1 MSISQYLKLSRESM
15 SISSIYTSS
24 EQFKICYERL
34 IGLEKNS
41 LIAHIIVNN
50 TPFVFR
56 DIPLLYEQIIQY
68 LSDLL
73 SIESGSVKLI
83 GSAKTGFSVSP
94 SPNYGKIFTENSD
107 LDFTII
113 NEAVFGA
120 LCKEYEAWKAAYIRN
135 DILPRSGKEKKYCD
149 DNIVLLERNIGRGFI
164 DTYKIPNREMCPIT
178 KNINNAMYLI
188 PLKLDEYYNI
198 KVSKASA
205 RVYKSYNL
213 FRQQLKLNTDQIL
226 NNKLR
231 L

>member
-113 NEAVFGA
+113 NEVVFGA

-135 DILPRSGKEKKYCD
+135 DILPRSGKEKKYWD

>member
-135 DILPRSGKEKKYCD
+135 DILPRSGH
-149 DNIVLLERNIGRGFI
+149 
-164 DTYKIPNREMCPIT
+164 
-178 KNINNAMYLI
+178 
-188 PLKLDEYYNI
+188 
-198 KVSKASA
+198 
-205 RVYKSYNL
+205 
-213 FRQQLKLNTDQIL
+213 
-226 NNKLR
+226 
-231 L
+231 

>member
-1 MSISQYLKLSRESM
+1 MSISQYLKISKASM

-56 DIPLLYEQIIQY
+56 NVPLLYEQIIQY

-94 SPNYGKIFTENSD
+94 TPNYGKIFSENSD

-113 NEAVFGA
+113 NEAVFGT
-120 LCKEYEAWKAAYIRN
+120 LCKEYEAWKAAYTRN
-135 DILPRSGKEKKYCD
+135 DILPRSCKEKKYWD

-178 KNINNAMYLI
+178 KKINNAMYLI

-226 NNKLR
+226 NNK
-231 L
+231 

>member
-1 MSISQYLKLSRESM
+1 ML
-15 SISSIYTSS
+15 T
-24 EQFKICYERL
+24 
-34 IGLEKNS
+34 
-41 LIAHIIVNN
+41 
-50 TPFVFR
+50 FVFR

-135 DILPRSGKEKKYCD
+135 DILPRSGKEKKYWD